1 MKKLTIKEYADI
13 LRAEYPNKTKG
24 KSDIQIVSYWVN
36 LYPEKVELLRLDQRA
51 LLTVDN
57 VKKYTKKEYEKLK
70 QKITPEKTTPPTPQ
84 PTDTTTQPSDT
95 TTQNDGNWM
104 GDVIDRIKQAKEK
117 VKSNTQPQQQPSN
130 TPAPE
135 QKKVA
140 PAYSTTFK
148 SKPCDENTFPW
159 TKGCMNNKIGQMNQ
173 IYFGDRY
180 GNIYGDDLYYQL
192 RSLGYFAAQG
202 QKDGEITQYI
212 YDGVLK
218 DSLQESNNFERKKIV
233 KETVKNVLKERL
245 KTK

>member
-1 MKKLTIKEYADI
+1 MKKYTVKEFADRLRKTHPGQLDDLDDFTLTY
-13 LRAEYPNKTKG
+13 R
-24 KSDIQIVSYWVN
+24 W
-36 LYPEKVELLRLDQRA
+36 
-51 LLTVDN
+51 
-57 VKKYTKKEYEKLK
+57 VKKYPDSRKYLDWTDAAKAGIVLSKDNVVNWFKKQKEKV
-70 QKITPEKTTPPTPQ
+70 QDKITPSPQ

-117 VKSNTQPQQQPSN
+117 LKSNTQPQQQPSN

-140 PAYSTTFK
+140 PAYSSTFK

-159 TKGCMNNKIGQMNQ
+159 TRGCMNNKIGQMNQ

-218 DSLQESNNFERKKIV
+218 DSLQESDNFERKKIV

>member
-1 MKKLTIKEYADI
+1 MKKITIQEFAKQ
-13 LRAEYPNKTKG
+13 LRERYPTKF
-24 KSDIQIVSYWVN
+24 KNLSDIDLVSKWIK
-36 LYPEKVELLRLDQRA
+36 LRPSSVEALQYTERAKLLLDDG
-51 LLTVDN
+51 L
-57 VKKYTKKEYEKLK
+57 KYTESEIQRMRGTKKV
-70 QKITPEKTTPPTPQ
+70 QPPKNTPQ
-84 PTDTTTQPSDT
+84 PTDTTTPSDT

-117 VKSNTQPQQQPSN
+117 LKSNTQPQQQPSN

-140 PAYSTTFK
+140 PAYSSTFK

-159 TKGCMNNKIGQMNQ
+159 TRGCMNNKIGQMNQ

-218 DSLQESNNFERKKIV
+218 DSLQESDNFERKKIV

-245 KTK
+245 KNN